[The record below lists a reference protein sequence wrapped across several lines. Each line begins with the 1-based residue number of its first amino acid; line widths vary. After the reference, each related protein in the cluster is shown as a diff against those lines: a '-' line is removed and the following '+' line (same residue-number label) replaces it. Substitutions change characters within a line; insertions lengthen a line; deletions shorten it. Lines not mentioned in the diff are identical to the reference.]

1 MTDKEQLTQLTGYI
15 RKLVELTE
23 QMHETEIYP
32 VSFFTEAFD
41 LTHKI
46 QDHLHAIEVGQIE
59 LFDQKIREHQAQIS
73 SVDRPVRRATA
84 DTAEA
89 AHPLIPAAEEVPPT
103 PSAAPSPVGRNTA
116 PPAASPSFRE
126 KAEPSLN
133 DKMEKTK
140 LTDLRKA
147 FTLNDRF
154 RFCRELFGGDEE
166 RMNRVVGELNETYSY
181 ETSLAHLKSVTDWDF
196 ENDSVLDFLKLVE
209 RRFL

>member
-1 MTDKEQLTQLTGYI
+1 MTDKEQLTQLTSYV

-23 QMHETEIYP
+23 RMHETDIYP
-32 VSFFTEAFD
+32 VSFFSEAFD

-84 DTAEA
+84 DSAEA
-89 AHPLIPAAEEVPPT
+89 IHPPVLADDEL
-103 PSAAPSPVGRNTA
+103 PSAPPATVSPNTA
-116 PPAASPSFRE
+116 PPAVPPSFRE
-126 KAEPSLN
+126 KAETSLN
-133 DKMEKTK
+133 DKMEKAK

-154 RFCRELFGGDEE
+154 RFCRELFGGDEQ